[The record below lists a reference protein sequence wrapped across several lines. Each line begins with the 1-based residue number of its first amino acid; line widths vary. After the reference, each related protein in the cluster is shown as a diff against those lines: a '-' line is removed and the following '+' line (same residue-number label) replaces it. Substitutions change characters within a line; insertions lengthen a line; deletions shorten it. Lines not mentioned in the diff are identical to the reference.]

1 MTQGDGGKGEGKQ
14 TAKERE
20 VRYMDMEDAALK
32 WTRNAGFTYKKRTDD
47 EDGREVK
54 RIDLSG
60 WKDGQNVSRK

>member
-1 MTQGDGGKGEGKQ
+1 
-14 TAKERE
+14 
-20 VRYMDMEDAALK
+20 MDMEDAALK